1 MKKDF
6 WWEKEYSE
14 CIIALTDYKIVFVI
28 KLFLIPL
35 IIFFLIK
42 ATKELEDWKDFQRC
56 ENDSTSKKEGEDI
69 VEMLCR
75 LLHNISMFEN
85 NVPNVRG
92 ANCIG
97 AMKPYLESEN
107 NIIRLLCLATLAD
120 LDKESEC
127 GSKSNIIKALMSTIA
142 KVMEIG
148 IDDDC
153 SLKEIARSNYSTS
166 GRNDYNK
173 RLVVEHGAIP
183 LLLKITED
191 SNIEKQREA
200 VYAIWGLSFDNKTEM
215 IDNKEWKVIST
226 LERLSKSP
234 DKNVKLLSMKTLW
247 TISNYQNRYGEQEDK
262 ITASDNRHI
271 LISHN
276 WRKQPMVKQI
286 YDGIKKN
293 CISVWMHVHNI
304 QGATVKAMV
313 DAVDQAEIVLVCH
326 SYKFKNSYN
335 CRAETEYAHQ
345 TGKKIILL
353 KMESGYEPDG
363 WLEPIIGN
371 NLEFDFSGKD
381 PLEKTVN
388 EVIVAIQQE
397 LNRKNGVVVDV
408 TKPTIQSEH
417 EVIIAQRPSNQSS
430 GKSKEIPVLPICL
443 SLSFMLFLL
452 LCLLINLACFNS
464 SNTVCPY
471 KECEPALP
479 KPQPGMSDKT
489 SKVNLTNGIDSAMN
503 WTLSQVDEWLNKK
516 ILRKD
521 MFLSTQRQ
529 LKTLRGKDI
538 AFLKLLVNECPTTFY
553 QTIRE
558 QLGMKDIQSMSDFRF
573 AFEHIDTTVIDTD
586 LHSTTQQFTSTRTVE
601 TTKIDLTALQERLTT
616 TYCHGNPGSDMLK
629 QLSKLLIDYRIVE
642 FFCKISAELLE
653 SGERFKYPG
662 IKPECIALL
671 SIMLRYLGNCS
682 NNNCELSGIIAREK
696 YFLKRATDKLQEW
709 KCISFGDNIGMKSV
723 EGGNTLELLLSI
735 LYNISMVEDN
745 VQNVRDVECIE
756 ALKPYLDSKDN
767 TILLLCL
774 ATLANLVDETESG
787 ILNRKPDVIEFLM
800 STITKALKCKE
811 RMYYGWSLIKLAR
824 IVRQVARNDSN
835 KGTVVHH
842 EAVCAVWAL
851 SFDNDSRK
859 EMIEKKEWKVIA
871 TLERLSKSSDQTV
884 KMVSRNAVWT
894 IKMIKDHRNT
904 CDLQQTVVG
913 GRGERHI
920 VISYNW
926 GHQEVVKRYLK
937 V

>member
-1 MKKDF
+1 MSALGEDLDEATYIDSKKTNHEPVDCSKTIDSIKTSMK
-6 WWEKEYSE
+6 
-14 CIIALTDYKIVFVI
+14 VI
-28 KLFLIPL
+28 KENQNKGTRDGFVTKQFQDAALLLNDSRSNITKTESSSEKSDMLRQLIKLSKDYQTVEIYCKICADILETGEGFGYPKINTEYIKPLLTMFDFLVHCSGVSEKLSGVISQDKS
-35 IIFFLIK
+35 FLIK

-107 NIIRLLCLATLAD
+107 NIIQLLCLATLAD

-153 SLKEIARSNYSTS
+153 SLKEIARIIQQV
-166 GRNDYNK
+166 GRNDNNK

-183 LLLKITED
+183 LLVKITED
-191 SNIEKQREA
+191 GNIEEQREA

-247 TISNYQNRYGEQEDK
+247 TISNYQNRYGEQEEK
-262 ITASDNRHI
+262 VTASDNRHI

-276 WRKQPMVKQI
+276 WGKQPMVKQI
-286 YDGIKKN
+286 YDGIKQN

-345 TGKKIILL
+345 TKKKIILL

-388 EVIVAIQQE
+388 DVIGAIQQE

-408 TKPTIQSEH
+408 TKPIIQSEH

-586 LHSTTQQFTSTRTVE
+586 LHSTTQQFTSTSTRTVE
-601 TTKIDLTALQERLTT
+601 TTKVRLT
-616 TYCHGNPGSDMLK
+616 
-629 QLSKLLIDYRIVE
+629 V
-642 FFCKISAELLE
+642 
-653 SGERFKYPG
+653 
-662 IKPECIALL
+662 
-671 SIMLRYLGNCS
+671 
-682 NNNCELSGIIAREK
+682 
-696 YFLKRATDKLQEW
+696 
-709 KCISFGDNIGMKSV
+709 
-723 EGGNTLELLLSI
+723 
-735 LYNISMVEDN
+735 
-745 VQNVRDVECIE
+745 
-756 ALKPYLDSKDN
+756 
-767 TILLLCL
+767 
-774 ATLANLVDETESG
+774 
-787 ILNRKPDVIEFLM
+787 
-800 STITKALKCKE
+800 
-811 RMYYGWSLIKLAR
+811 
-824 IVRQVARNDSN
+824 
-835 KGTVVHH
+835 
-842 EAVCAVWAL
+842 
-851 SFDNDSRK
+851 
-859 EMIEKKEWKVIA
+859 
-871 TLERLSKSSDQTV
+871 
-884 KMVSRNAVWT
+884 
-894 IKMIKDHRNT
+894 
-904 CDLQQTVVG
+904 
-913 GRGERHI
+913 
-920 VISYNW
+920 
-926 GHQEVVKRYLK
+926 
-937 V
+937 